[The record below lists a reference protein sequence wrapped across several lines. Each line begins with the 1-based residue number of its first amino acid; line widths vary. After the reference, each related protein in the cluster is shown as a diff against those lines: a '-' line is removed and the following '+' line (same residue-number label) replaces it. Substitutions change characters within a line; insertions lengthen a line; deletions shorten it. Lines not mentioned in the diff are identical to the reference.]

1 MTWRVFASS
10 LWSAARDIA
19 AAALSAHPETAAP
32 AVTAGRVTL
41 TGAEVRA
48 LYAVAA
54 HLVTRTAN
62 VADAEAVADIVIDA
76 ALSTAGPAAV
86 LIAPAAEALAALVIE
101 GIASGRI
108 KPGAANEGQT
118 RETPH
123 SGRRA

>member
-1 MTWRVFASS
+1 MNWRAVVAYLFELAGRIERDVAASTEPS
-10 LWSAARDIA
+10 
-19 AAALSAHPETAAP
+19 AP
-32 AVTAGRVTL
+32 AVTVGKVSL
-41 TGAEVRA
+41 TGGQVRA
-48 LYAVAA
+48 LYAVAS
-54 HLVTRTAN
+54 HLVTRTAS
-62 VADAEAVADIVIDA
+62 VRDAEAVEDIVIDA

>member
-1 MTWRVFASS
+1 M
-10 LWSAARDIA
+10 LEDDIKK
-19 AAALSAHPETAAP
+19 ALDEVRGGLQADGGDLELVSIKDG
-32 AVTAGRVTL
+32 VVKVKL

-54 HLVTRTAN
+54 HLVTSTAN

-118 RETPH
+118 HETPH
-123 SGRRA
+123 SGRRP